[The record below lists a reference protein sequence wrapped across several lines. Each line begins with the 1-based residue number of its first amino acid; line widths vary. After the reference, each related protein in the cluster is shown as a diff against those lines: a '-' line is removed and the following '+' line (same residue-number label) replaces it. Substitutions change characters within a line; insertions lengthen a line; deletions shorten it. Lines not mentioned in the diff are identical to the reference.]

1 MDSKQSRLF
10 EKLLK
15 EKGIQVPRAV
25 LLRRGNEKG
34 PFKLSFSQQRIW
46 FLQRFDPASAAYNEP
61 AALRIRG
68 PLQIPVLERTL
79 NEIIRRHQV
88 LRMTFPVRQA
98 EPIQKPHQNETV
110 TLAIISL
117 PGWSGYE
124 PGKPATSQI
133 NEFVNCQAGQTF
145 DITGEMLFR
154 AALLKIGED
163 DHVLVVTSHHI
174 LMDGW
179 SKGLM
184 LKELIILYEAFIQD
198 KPSPFSDPPIQ
209 YTDYVEW
216 HHDWIQG
223 NVFDSQLCYWKEKLK
238 GAPALLELP
247 SDHMRPNVP
256 TGKGSLEPF
265 SFSPAQFQALNDL
278 AREEN
283 ITLFMLLLAAYNIL
297 LYRCSSRE
305 DILVGSP
312 VAGRGRV
319 ELESLI
325 GMFVNTLVLRTDLS
339 GEPDVK
345 ELLRRVRTTALDAYA
360 HQDMP
365 FEKLVEALNPRRNL
379 SVTPLFQ
386 VMFQLQNAPMP
397 PARIH
402 GLTITPIQVDTGFSQ
417 VDLSLTVWE
426 EQGILKGTY
435 EYNTDLW
442 EASSIKRMIGHF
454 QVLLDGI
461 LYDEEQKISRLS
473 MLTEV
478 EKQQLLQEW
487 NNTDCDYPRGSCI
500 CELFTSCVRENPDQ
514 DAVIFNDRGMTYAWL
529 DQKANRLGRVLQR
542 LGVGPEIPG
551 AICMENSLELIVG
564 IIGILKAGGAYIPMD
579 PTYPHQR
586 LKSILKDA
594 QPRVLITNNSQLNRF
609 EGYKGKI
616 ICLEDENDIFAGENA
631 GSLDGPGSITDC
643 PGGCQPHHAACVI
656 YTSGSTG
663 EPKGILI
670 DNRNIVNLVYSFI
683 ESYNPGPGDRILP
696 LTSIASASFVGEI
709 LPMLISGGGIVLADK
724 VHFLDM
730 KKLDRVLADFEI
742 TILSTVP
749 SMIARLNRVE
759 LQPGKLR
766 LLLSGGET
774 LSAGDIDHLAASV
787 KIVNGYGLT
796 EATICSTYNIVNK
809 QRLDFARRP
818 VISVGRPIINTRLYI
833 LDRYENLVPISV
845 HGEIHIAGHGLAR
858 GYLNNPELTAQ
869 KFINYKLQHTNY
881 DIQDY
886 KENKKLLQGVQGG
899 GFLEKNP
906 PGRRRQKIYK
916 TGDLGR
922 WHPDGNVEF
931 LGRMDTQ
938 VQVHGYR
945 IELSEIEMHLGLH
958 PEIRDA
964 VVIHREVTP
973 GDRRLVAYFITGNS
987 VQVTGSQLRDWLKT
1001 RVPDYMIPTL
1011 FEKVDTIPLNVNG
1024 KIDINALPVPKGN
1037 RPGLDVVFKEP
1048 QTEIERGIACIW
1060 QELLHV
1066 DKVGVHDNFFELGGH
1081 SLLLMQVHSRI
1092 IETYREEL
1100 SIVDMFRYPTIHL
1113 LAKFLGEGETQP
1125 LSYAKI
1131 EQRAGK
1137 QRQAYRHHFHPRG
1150 TQRKK

>member
-1 MDSKQSRLF
+1 MDSKQARLF

-25 LLRRGNEKG
+25 SLSRGNEKG

-46 FLQRFDPASAAYNEP
+46 FLQRFDPSSAAYNEP
-61 AALRIRG
+61 TALRIRG
-68 PLQIPVLERTL
+68 PLHIPVLERTL

-88 LRMTFPVRQA
+88 FRMTFPVQKG
-98 EPIQKPHQNETV
+98 EPVQIPHKNETI
-110 TLAIISL
+110 TLSIISW
-117 PGWSGYE
+117 PEWSGDE
-124 PGKPATSQI
+124 PGKPASSQI
-133 NEFVNCQAGQTF
+133 NEWVNRLASRTF
-145 DITGEMLFR
+145 DIAGEMLLR
-154 AALLKIGED
+154 AELLKIGDE

-198 KPSPFSDPPIQ
+198 KPSPLSEPPIQ
-209 YTDYVEW
+209 YTDYVDW
-216 HHDWIQG
+216 HQAWIQG
-223 NVFDSQLCYWKEKLK
+223 KVFESQLSYWKEKLK
-238 GAPALLELP
+238 GAPPILELP

-265 SFSPAQFQALNDL
+265 SFSSEKFQALNGL

-283 ITLFMLLLAAYNIL
+283 ITLFMLLMAAYNIL
-297 LYRCSSRE
+297 LYRYSGKE

-312 VAGRGRV
+312 TAGRNRV

-339 GEPDVK
+339 GEPNVK
-345 ELLRRVRTTALDAYA
+345 ELLQRVRTNALEAHA

-397 PARIH
+397 PAHIS

-426 EQGILKGTY
+426 EQGVLKGTF

-461 LYDEEQKISRLS
+461 IHDVKQRISHLPMLMEEEKHRL
-473 MLTEV
+473 LV
-478 EKQQLLQEW
+478 EW

-500 CELFTSCVRENPDQ
+500 YELFASCAGRNPGQ
-514 DAVIFNDRGMTYAWL
+514 DAVIFNDQGMTYAWL
-529 DQKANRLGRVLQR
+529 EQKAHRLAHMLQR
-542 LGVGPEIPG
+542 LGVGPEILV
-551 AICMENSLELIVG
+551 AIGMENSLELMVG
-564 IIGILKAGGAYIPMD
+564 IIGILKAGGGYIPMD
-579 PTYPHQR
+579 PAYPNQR
-586 LKSILKDA
+586 LMSVLNDA
-594 QPRVLITNNSQLNRF
+594 QPRVLITHTSHLNRF
-609 EGYKGKI
+609 EGYNGKI
-616 ICLEDENDIFAGENA
+616 ICLDGENDTSARENA
-631 GSLDGPGSITDC
+631 ESLECPGSIGSC
-643 PGGCQPHHAACVI
+643 PTACQPYNAACVI

-663 EPKGILI
+663 APRGILI
-670 DNRNIVNLVYSFI
+670 DNRNIVNLVYSFKQ
-683 ESYNPGPGDRILP
+683 SYNPGPDDRILP

-709 LPMLISGGGIVLADK
+709 LPILTSGGGIVLADK

-730 KKLDRVLADFEI
+730 KKLKQVLADFEI

-749 SMIARLNRVE
+749 SMIARLNSVE
-759 LQPGKLR
+759 WQPGKLR

-787 KIVNGYGLT
+787 TIVNGYGLT
-796 EATICSTYNIVNK
+796 EATICSTYNIVNEY
-809 QRLDFARRP
+809 RWDFARHP
-818 VISVGRPIINTRLYI
+818 VISVGRPIINTRVYI
-833 LDRYENLVPISV
+833 MGRYENLVPISV
-845 HGEIHIAGHGLAR
+845 PGEIYIAGDGLAR
-858 GYLNNPELTAQ
+858 GYLNNPELTAER
-869 KFINYKLQHTNY
+869 FIEIPLNRSYKSYRTY
-881 DIQDY
+881 I
-886 KENKKLLQGVQGG
+886 KLH
-899 GFLEKNP
+899 
-906 PGRRRQKIYK
+906 K
-916 TGDLGR
+916 TGDLAR
-922 WHPDGNVEF
+922 WHPDGNIEF
-931 LGRMDTQ
+931 LGRIDTQ

-945 IELSEIEMHLGLH
+945 VELSEIEMHLGLH
-958 PEIRDA
+958 PGIRDA
-964 VVIHREVTP
+964 VVIDREITP
-973 GDRRLVAYFITGNS
+973 GDRRLVAYFVTGDPTR
-987 VQVTGSQLRDWLKT
+987 VTGSHLRGWLKT
-1001 RVPDYMIPTL
+1001 RIPDYMIPTL
-1011 FEKVDTIPLNVNG
+1011 FEKVDTIPLNING
-1024 KIDINALPVPKGN
+1024 KIDIKALPVPGGN

-1048 QTEIERGIACIW
+1048 QTEIERGIAMIW

-1066 DKVGVHDNFFELGGH
+1066 DKVGIHDNFFELGGH

-1100 SIVDMFRYPTIHL
+1100 NIVDMFRYPTIHL
-1113 LAKFLGEGETQP
+1113 LAKFLGEGETEP
-1125 LSYAKI
+1125 RSYEKI

-1137 QRQAYRHHFHPRG
+1137 QRQAYSRHFHPTRA
-1150 TQRKK
+1150 QKRKK